1 MDWRRYATSRLLFNL
16 MLFVELFGILPML
29 QIPRVAKARSI
40 SEEKLQ
46 VIAHAC
52 IEKQQFGFLS
62 AIRVNVLVLN
72 LELDRL

>member
-1 MDWRRYATSRLLFNL
+1 

-29 QIPRVAKARSI
+29 QIPRVAKAHSI

-46 VIAHAC
+46 GIAHAC
-52 IEKQQFGFLS
+52 IEKQQVGFLN